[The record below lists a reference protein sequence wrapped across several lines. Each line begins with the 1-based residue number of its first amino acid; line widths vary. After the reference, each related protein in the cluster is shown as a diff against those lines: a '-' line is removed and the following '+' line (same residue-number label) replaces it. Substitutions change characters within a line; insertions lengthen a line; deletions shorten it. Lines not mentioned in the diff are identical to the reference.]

1 MRTAFCLVL
10 PLFFVA
16 MLSGCGTP
24 SFLITPVA
32 TDFELH
38 EEVVKSGNFGGGKVA
53 ILPIEGTLVD
63 EKSGAFLQP
72 QENPLSLFVQE
83 LDQAA
88 EDDSVKAIVLRVNS
102 PGGTV
107 TSSDIMYD
115 ALVRFREKTHKPA
128 IVSIQ
133 EVGASGAYYLS
144 CGADKIVANPTSVV
158 GSIGVIFET
167 FDIVGTMDKIGV
179 QPDTIKSAELKD
191 MGSPFKHMTDHE
203 RAVMQ
208 ALVDQYFARFKGVV
222 TSNRHIT
229 DPDTL
234 KLVTDGRV
242 FSGVDALKLGLIDQ
256 VGRLNDAIDLA
267 KQMANTPG
275 AEVIMYRRAY
285 GYSGT
290 IYADTSVSPPASSST
305 DLTLRLPMDQSFVP
319 MGFYYLWQP

>member
-1 MRTAFCLVL
+1 MRSAFYLAL
-10 PLFFVA
+10 PLFLLA
-16 MLSGCGTP
+16 MISGCGTP

-32 TDFELH
+32 TDFDLH
-38 EEVVKSGNFGGGKVA
+38 EEVVQSGKFGGGKVA
-53 ILPIEGTLVD
+53 ILAIEGTLVD

-83 LDQAA
+83 LDTAA
-88 EDDSVKAIVLRVNS
+88 DDDSVKALVLRVNS

-115 ALVRFREKTHKPA
+115 ALVRFREKTHKPV

-144 CGADKIVANPTSVV
+144 CGADKIMANPTSVV

-167 FDIVGTMDKIGV
+167 FDVVGTMDKIGV

-203 RAVMQ
+203 RQVMQ
-208 ALVDQYFARFKGVV
+208 ALVNEYFARFKGVV

-242 FSGVDALKLGLIDQ
+242 FSGEDALKLGLIDQ

-267 KQMANTPG
+267 KKMSNSSDAS
-275 AEVIMYRRAY
+275 VIMYRRAY
-285 GYSGT
+285 GYAGT
-290 IYADTSVSPPASSST
+290 IYADTSVPPPSASSSQM
-305 DLTLRLPMDQSFVP
+305 TLRLPMDQSFIP